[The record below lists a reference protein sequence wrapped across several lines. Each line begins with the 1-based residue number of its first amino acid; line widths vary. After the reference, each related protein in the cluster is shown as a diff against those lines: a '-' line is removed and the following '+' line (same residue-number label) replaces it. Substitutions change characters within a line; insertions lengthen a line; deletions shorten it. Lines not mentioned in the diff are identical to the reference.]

1 MCFVKYSISNLT
13 NSLIVKCLVF
23 LNLLFPLSTF
33 RFSNERRLKVKRGK
47 GLFQTVTY
55 QNCFVTSCLLLIPQ
69 TMPFC
74 SAWKTSRYYNIC
86 LQYFQ
91 WLLCSIFTVKCVH
104 KPPWVS
110 LKRPPPF
117 SLFGIYLTCS
127 LSDLNFIV
135 VLQILQRHWHI
146 SSILSVNTCRRKNKL
161 ENQIEGWDKCLLLL
175 CYAVTCR
182 QLPRVFNVDSKLSPL
197 ITFSWSGTSSISKIA
212 SSSRENSSSAS
223 TKTYWWPRVVQVHS

>member
-13 NSLIVKCLVF
+13 NSLIVKCLAF

-33 RFSNERRLKVKRGK
+33 RFSNERRLKVERGK

-55 QNCFVTSCLLLIPQ
+55 QNCYVTSCLLIIPQ

-110 LKRPPPF
+110 LKRPPPLLSFWYLPNMF
-117 SLFGIYLTCS
+117 SKWSEFHCSITDFTKALTHLVNS
-127 LSDLNFIV
+127 LSKH
-135 VLQILQRHWHI
+135 LQKKEQI
-146 SSILSVNTCRRKNKL
+146 RKPNR
-161 ENQIEGWDKCLLLL
+161 G
-175 CYAVTCR
+175 V
-182 QLPRVFNVDSKLSPL
+182 
-197 ITFSWSGTSSISKIA
+197 G
-212 SSSRENSSSAS
+212 
-223 TKTYWWPRVVQVHS
+223 